1 MIRQT
6 LKDIVRGMDKSH
18 IFVITDSDEDK
29 QNAVKFCKENQMCHP
44 THVLQTTLDKNLL
57 YETMYEILE
66 KQLATFILDL
76 KTRAS
81 TRLVQSFTSELDVL
95 LGKLQSRKEK
105 RQSALTKQCIAKI
118 KS

>member
-1 MIRQT
+1 
-6 LKDIVRGMDKSH
+6 MDKSH

-29 QNAVKFCKENQMCHP
+29 QNAVRFCKESKMCHQS
-44 THVLQTTLDKNLL
+44 HVLHSTLDKHLL

-66 KQLATFILDL
+66 KQLLTFISDL
-76 KTRAS
+76 KSRAS
-81 TRLVQSFTSELDVL
+81 TRLVYSFTSELDIL
-95 LGKLQSRKEK
+95 LGRLQSRKKK